1 MKKPQWKKP
10 QWFYGTWKNWKRR
23 SFHYYFVIIV
33 VIVVVLAVSLSI
45 GLASVVK
52 FLLRN
57 FTDLTVEIT
66 SYGFILASSV
76 FIAWILSVSV
86 GKILLDPLRKLQS
99 AMNEV
104 AEGDLTI
111 SIEEKSKFD
120 EIENIYHSFNIMMK
134 ELRATEVLQSDFVSN
149 VSHEFKTPIN
159 AIEGYSMLLQETE
172 NISDTQR
179 LYIEKILFNTKR
191 LSNLAGDILLLAKL
205 ENQAIQA
212 QSKQFRL
219 DEQVRRAILSQEI
232 GWTEK
237 NIFLDVEMEE
247 IEYFGTEE
255 LLLHVWTNLLGNAVK
270 FSPENGKVSIRL
282 QQSEKS
288 VLFSVSDEGP
298 GITEE
303 AQNHIFD
310 KFYQGDKSHQQE
322 GNGLGLALAKRI
334 IDINDGKIEV
344 QNLTEKGCCFTVILP
359 KKKYT

>member
-23 SFHYYFVIIV
+23 SFHYYFVILV
-33 VIVVVLAVSLSI
+33 VIVVICAVSLSI
-45 GLASVVK
+45 GLASGLR

-57 FTDLTVEIT
+57 FTGLTVEIT
-66 SYGFILASSV
+66 SYVFILLSSL
-76 FIAWILSVSV
+76 FIAWILSVLV

-172 NISDTQR
+172 NISETQS

-212 QSKQFRL
+212 QAKKFRL

-237 NIFLDVEMEE
+237 NIYLDVEMEE
-247 IEYFGTEE
+247 IEYFGTED

-270 FSPENGKVSIRL
+270 FSPENGAVVIRL
-282 QQSEKS
+282 EKTDKHI
-288 VLFSVSDEGP
+288 LFSVADEGV
-298 GITEE
+298 GISEE
-303 AQNHIFD
+303 AKNHIFD

-334 IDINDGKIEV
+334 VDINEGKIEAE
-344 QNLTEKGCCFTVILP
+344 NLPEKGCRFIVQLP
-359 KKKYT
+359 IKRI